1 MKPFTTYGLK
11 CSKKDEKALVQR
23 VNEYLE
29 THNRTMSKAK
39 NKSLLDGYLPFVLKH
54 FYWNLNKGVGT
65 WFELFP
71 NEDQEGKCFNERNKE
86 CGWIVKTRVDL
97 THPLYEKASTEKFLS
112 DMLESTQFEYI
123 ILEESDDDGDDDDE

>member
-11 CSKKDEKALVQR
+11 CSKKDEKTLIKR

-29 THNRTMSKAK
+29 THSRTMSKAK
-39 NKSLLDGYLPFVLKH
+39 NKSMPDGYLPFVLKY

-71 NEDQEGKCFNERNKE
+71 NEDVEGKYFNETHKE
-86 CGWIVKTRVDL
+86 CGWLLKTRIDL
-97 THPLYEKASTEKFLS
+97 THPLYEKNITEKFLS
-112 DMLESTQFEYI
+112 DILNSTEFEYI
-123 ILEESDDDGDDDDE
+123 TLDESDEGEE